1 PQYKRVHF
9 EESTE
14 LLPLLT
20 IRGVKP
26 PHPPPERSSN
36 IKPESRRVVSGI
48 SRNAWSIESTYP
60 FINIKGVGVFS
71 PHPPPDLRSHTKPES
86 RRAPSGIS
94 VDCGNVNAPQ
104 QSKHL
109 RPLNHRG
116 VGALR
121 PHPPDRSSVRDPDGR
136 KTILKVLK
144 DYGDITGLPP
154 VNCKGVPRPDLH
166 ERCKVL
172 PAITKACKNIT
183 ALQQSEDLPPLNVRG
198 VQRPDLH
205 ERCKVL
211 PAITKACKNITALQQ
226 SKDLPPLNVRG
237 VGLRSPHPPSDVTPQ
252 MKPEGHNVLPAT
264 SEKECGDIKGSQKST
279 LLPINIRGLRPKP
292 QKKIQRWEPSD
303 ETFAFICKR
312 MIEDTQMERA
322 HQNSLSVAD
331 RETFSSRCKKL
342 KMDDMKDII
351 WRKKRYGRYTYC

>member
-1 PQYKRVHF
+1 MPQYKRVHF

-154 VNCKGVPRPDLH
+154 VNCKGVPR
-166 ERCKVL
+166 
-172 PAITKACKNIT
+172 
-183 ALQQSEDLPPLNVRG
+183 S
-198 VQRPDLH
+198 DLH

-237 VGLRSPHPPSDVTPQ
+237 VGLHSPHPPSDVTPQ
-252 MKPEGHNVLPAT
+252 IKPEGHNVLPAT
-264 SEKECGDIKGSQKST
+264 SEKECGNIKGSQKSK
-279 LLPINIRGLRPKP
+279 LLPLNQRGLRPKP

-312 MIEDTQMERA
+312 MIEDTQMDRA

-351 WRKKRYGRYTYC
+351 WRKKS

>member
-1 PQYKRVHF
+1 MPQYKRVHF

-198 VQRPDLH
+198 V
-205 ERCKVL
+205 
-211 PAITKACKNITALQQ
+211 
-226 SKDLPPLNVRG
+226 
-237 VGLRSPHPPSDVTPQ
+237 GLRSPHPPSDVTPQ

-351 WRKKRYGRYTYC
+351 WRKKS